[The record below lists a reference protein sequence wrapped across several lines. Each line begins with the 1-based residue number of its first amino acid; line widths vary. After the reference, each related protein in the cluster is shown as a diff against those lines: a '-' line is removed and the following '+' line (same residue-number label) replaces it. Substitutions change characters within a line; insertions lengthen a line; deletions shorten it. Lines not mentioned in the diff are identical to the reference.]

1 MEKTQLITY
10 FLLTGA
16 AFHLI
21 LPRINGVRIGG
32 EYPSA
37 LGLAV
42 LFRLMNIPLQEFV
55 LRKILAFGLRC
66 QNTAANAFT
75 VIAVTAASLSISA
88 VLLRL
93 VAKAFPLLLAIDS
106 WTAAVKCALVLT
118 LLRLMFAH

>member
-16 AFHLI
+16 AFHLL
-21 LPRINGVRIGG
+21 LPRIKGVRVSG

-55 LRKILAFGLRC
+55 LTKILAFGLRC
-66 QNTAANAFT
+66 QTPTASALT
-75 VIAVTAASLSISA
+75 LITVTAATLSIST
-88 VLLRL
+88 VLLQML
-93 VAKAFPLLLAIDS
+93 AKAFPLLFEIDS
-106 WTAAVKCALVLT
+106 WIAAVKCAVALT
-118 LLRLMFAH
+118 LLRLMFPH

>member
-16 AFHLI
+16 AFHLL
-21 LPRINGVRIGG
+21 LPHIKGVRISG

-55 LRKILAFGLRC
+55 LRKILAFGLRF
-66 QNTAANAFT
+66 QSPAANALT
-75 VIAVTAASLSISA
+75 VIAVTAATLSITA

-93 VAKAFPLLLAIDS
+93 VAKAFPLLFEIDS
-106 WTAAVKCALVLT
+106 WTAAAKCALVLT